1 VIRRESGVL
10 KRIRATPLP
19 TVTYLSA
26 VLVSTLWVFV
36 LQTLVTIGLGLS
48 LYGAK
53 GPENWLGMIPAV
65 LVGVACFAGM
75 GFGITAL
82 IRSAEGASAVVNLI
96 VLPMAFLSGSFGP
109 TRRYPEALRWFAD
122 LLPLTYLIR
131 LLKDVYLHG
140 DGSIWVG
147 DKPSS
152 LDRLVGDIVA
162 QAGSPDKDL
171 QRILVH
177 ENVEVPQDVY
187 RAVMDRIN
195 AAGWR
200 RIELD
205 TQRGDPRPAARR

>member
-1 VIRRESGVL
+1 VSW
-10 KRIRATPLP
+10 KRILGL
-19 TVTYLSA
+19 TVCAA
-26 VLVSTLWVFV
+26 VLTLLAWGLFFAKPP
-36 LQTLVTIGLGLS
+36 LQLKFFKVAIVT
-48 LYGAK
+48 
-53 GPENWLGMIPAV
+53 E
-65 LVGVACFAGM
+65 
-75 GFGITAL
+75 
-82 IRSAEGASAVVNLI
+82 
-96 VLPMAFLSGSFGP
+96 
-109 TRRYPEALRWFAD
+109 EAQPSR
-122 LLPLTYLIR
+122 PVEP
-131 LLKDVYLHG
+131 KPVHVYINR
-140 DGSIWVG
+140 DGSVWVG

-171 QRILVH
+171 QRIFVH

>member
-1 VIRRESGVL
+1 VSWRR
-10 KRIRATPLP
+10 I
-19 TVTYLSA
+19 
-26 VLVSTLWVFV
+26 
-36 LQTLVTIGLGLS
+36 LGLA
-48 LYGAK
+48 LAAVALALVVWGLFFAK
-53 GPENWLGMIPAV
+53 TIVSIKIDLPPAQP
-65 LVGVACFAGM
+65 
-75 GFGITAL
+75 
-82 IRSAEGASAVVNLI
+82 SKPAEPKPV
-96 VLPMAFLSGSFGP
+96 
-109 TRRYPEALRWFAD
+109 
-122 LLPLTYLIR
+122 
-131 LLKDVYLHG
+131 DVYLHG
-140 DGSIWVG
+140 DGSVWVG

-205 TQRGDPRPAARR
+205 TRRGDPRPAARR